1 LRELLAV
8 ELAGLA
14 AAAGPELSLPMVLVI
29 PVVDVEFKVLEVVAA
44 ADLSLVDD
52 DDALSAC

>member
-1 LRELLAV
+1 
-8 ELAGLA
+8 
-14 AAAGPELSLPMVLVI
+14 MVLVI
-29 PVVDVEFKVLEVVAA
+29 PVVVDVEFKVLEVVAA